1 MLSPVA
7 IKLLISLS
15 FRYIRQKGTA
25 IIDVGFGSTQ
35 ISLFDKDTLVSTQN
49 VVLGG
54 LRIREMI
61 SHWNLSP
68 RETVPVIEELVDNE
82 LYPFRRMYLK
92 DVYKRQA

>member
-1 MLSPVA
+1 MTYKAVA
-7 IKLLISLS
+7 SKDAAFHKIV
-15 FRYIRQKGTA
+15 QKGTA

-61 SHWNLSP
+61 S
-68 RETVPVIEELVDNE
+68 TGI
-82 LYPFRRMYLK
+82 
-92 DVYKRQA
+92 